1 MALRYFIKLSML
13 TIAGGAIA
21 LPSVFEF
28 IRDLLETYPPSG
40 WTWLI
45 GGFTSVVDV
54 APIDDLFKK
63 ESTSTSTTGV
73 ITIYALYFSV
83 LFVCYQIVGLALE
96 EYHHQHYS
104 SEPWQKTVGLI
115 LKYLML
121 VIPIT
126 LNPLISWM
134 IARGLTYRYIE
145 TFFACNLSEIILL
158 PDLAGGLLAFCV
170 FGITIDFFTDYLD
183 EVKRITSA

>member
-1 MALRYFIKLSML
+1 MALRYFIKLAML
-13 TIAGGAIA
+13 AIAGGAIA
-21 LPSVFEF
+21 LPFVFEF
-28 IRDLLETYPPSG
+28 IRHLLETYPPSC

-45 GGFTSVVDV
+45 GGFISVVDV
-54 APIDDLFKK
+54 DPIDDLFNKG
-63 ESTSTSTTGV
+63 SATGV
-73 ITIYALYFSV
+73 FIIYALYFSV

-96 EYHHQHYS
+96 EFHHQHYS

-115 LKYLML
+115 LKYIML

-134 IARGLTYRYIE
+134 IARGLTYRYLE

-158 PDLAGGLLAFCV
+158 PDLAGGLLASCV